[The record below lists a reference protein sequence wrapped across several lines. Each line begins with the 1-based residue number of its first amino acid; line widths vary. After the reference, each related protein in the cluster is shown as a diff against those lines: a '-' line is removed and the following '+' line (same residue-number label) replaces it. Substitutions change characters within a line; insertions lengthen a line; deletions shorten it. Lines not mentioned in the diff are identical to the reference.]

1 MKRFIEAWL
10 LRSLIDPP
18 LARVLDLPK
27 TATVIKGFTHE
38 GRSYHGV
45 DDWFEIESEGKRGQ
59 VTRAMLGQSGDTIVA
74 LGSVMR
80 DLRQKGLVQLVCDE
94 TLESG
99 PYTVFDVENGV
110 RGFRPWDKFEQSHWE
125 PALAESEFDDV
136 FVPVRRL
143 QRKWPKPPTWSGLF
157 FLPWLWVQNAP
168 LVSEGTEPGTL
179 AIDLSSSLEA
189 RHQRMVAGAY

>member
-1 MKRFIEAWL
+1 
-10 LRSLIDPP
+10 
-18 LARVLDLPK
+18 
-27 TATVIKGFTHE
+27 
-38 GRSYHGV
+38 
-45 DDWFEIESEGKRGQ
+45 
-59 VTRAMLGQSGDTIVA
+59 MLGQSGDTIVA
-74 LGSVMR
+74 PGSVMR

-110 RGFRPWDKFEQSHWE
+110 RGFRPWDRFEQSHWE

>member
-27 TATVIKGFTHE
+27 TATVIKGFTNE

-74 LGSVMR
+74 PGSVMR
-80 DLRQKGLVQLVCDE
+80 DLRQNGLVQLVCDE

-110 RGFRPWDKFEQSHWE
+110 RGFRP
-125 PALAESEFDDV
+125 L
-136 FVPVRRL
+136 
-143 QRKWPKPPTWSGLF
+143 G
-157 FLPWLWVQNAP
+157 
-168 LVSEGTEPGTL
+168 
-179 AIDLSSSLEA
+179 
-189 RHQRMVAGAY
+189 